1 MKSLVHTEELSR
13 SVPLEQNLG
22 WGVLPY
28 MGCIGICGSIGYSF
42 LAILVINRVSILA
55 ILIINRVWFL
65 QSSLKL
71 GTFFRRSYFF
81 IIIEKTDQQKP
92 FTMSLTSV

>member
-1 MKSLVHTEELSR
+1 MEEGGGLYPLIWPIQVCATPKGIFSPVLVL
-13 SVPLEQNLG
+13 
-22 WGVLPY
+22 
-28 MGCIGICGSIGYSF
+28 
-42 LAILVINRVSILA
+42 NRVSILA

-92 FTMSLTSV
+92 FTMSLTSVDYKAGLKHGIDLGSGHK